1 MDAPHPAHFGEK
13 ISTAFFLTSIGGC
26 LDAYTYIEHGGIF
39 ASTQTGNLI
48 LSALALT
55 QFNFGHF
62 LERILPVIAFSF
74 GILLANWIHHNLDKY
89 KLNYWKVY
97 ILIIEITLTII
108 VGFLKHNVPQLVIT
122 TSMSLTTALQ
132 LSTFN
137 TMSGLGYSNMFSTG
151 NLQKTM
157 NNLFLYLKTKEDE
170 FKTKLIYYSGLVFS
184 FLCGA
189 FEASILSIFLHTKT
203 IWIVSVELII
213 ILLFQFKF
221 ILIYKHENK
230 LQKE

>member
-1 MDAPHPAHFGEK
+1 MDAPHPARFGEK

-55 QFNFGHF
+55 QFNYGHF
-62 LERILPVIAFSF
+62 LERILPVIAFSI
-74 GILLANWIHHNLDKY
+74 GILLANWIHHNLDKN

-97 ILIIEITLTII
+97 ILAIEIAVCTI
-108 VGFLKHNVPQLVIT
+108 VGFLKYNVPQLMIT
-122 TSMSLTTALQ
+122 TLMSLTTALQ

-157 NNLFLYLKTKEDE
+157 NNLFLYLETKKHE
-170 FKTKLIYYSGLVFS
+170 FKTKLLYYGGLVLS

-189 FEASILSIFLHTKT
+189 FEASILSLFFHTKT
-203 IWIVSVELII
+203 IWVVGLELIV
-213 ILLFQFKF
+213 ILVFQIRC
-221 ILIYKHENK
+221 ILIYRHENQ
-230 LQKE
+230 L